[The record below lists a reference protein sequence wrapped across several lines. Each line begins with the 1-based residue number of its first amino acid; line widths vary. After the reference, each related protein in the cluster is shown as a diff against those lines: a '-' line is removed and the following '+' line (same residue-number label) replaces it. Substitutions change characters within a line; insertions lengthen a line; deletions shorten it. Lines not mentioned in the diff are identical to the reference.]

1 MPSDAHLTKDSMAFP
16 QHKDL
21 LDAGYAPGNYM
32 FKCMDCECEAMGDK
46 RSRRCLHCAE
56 RRLRP
61 AAGPLGNAEE
71 IVALR
76 RRIKNQRRELR
87 RLNRQLTWFW
97 QGMTADAHLQ
107 RSFEYRKKMIDAFG
121 IKAVCKAEGHPI

>member
-1 MPSDAHLTKDSMAFP
+1 MARGLPLEQANMTDIAPTKDLRAF
-16 QHKDL
+16 
-21 LDAGYAPGNYM
+21 GYAPGEYM
-32 FKCMDCECEAMGDK
+32 HSACSECAREFIADK
-46 RSRRCLHCAE
+46 RSITCMHCAE
-56 RRLRP
+56 SR
-61 AAGPLGNAEE
+61 AAAKPVEQSAEV
-71 IVALR
+71 ILLR